1 MRQPLR
7 VPIASDRPG
16 KPSDPDDRRDDD
28 EAPTTPTDEPSP
40 VPVQDPPSDE
50 RPRPPLTVV
59 PMTMSSARHLGCSES
74 RQSHL
79 NAPIDETAFSIDET
93 GFPINVSGTAIA
105 MGGRLELADFPASS
119 PWHHAC
125 SL

>member
-1 MRQPLR
+1 MRQPHR

-28 EAPTTPTDEPSP
+28 EAPTTPTDEPAP

-74 RQSHL
+74 RQSQSD
-79 NAPIDETAFSIDET
+79 AMIEETVFSIDET
-93 GFPINVSGTAIA
+93 RFPINVSGTAIA
-105 MGGRLELADFPASS
+105 MGGRPEVGGFPASAA
-119 PWHHAC
+119 WHRAC
-125 SL
+125 SF